1 VIEGTILPHIDHNGV
16 ATAPLTSA
24 PTQGGTEVSLMLGKQ
39 GSGLRTIAQWLVLGA
54 IIGAMLNSRDV
65 QRYRNFRSV

>member
-1 VIEGTILPHIDHNGV
+1 
-16 ATAPLTSA
+16 
-24 PTQGGTEVSLMLGKQ
+24 MLGKQ